1 MEVTVKVFP
10 KGSDWRKWDLHV
22 HTPQSSLQNLY
33 GGDWEAYLSA
43 IEAFGDEV
51 AVIGVTDYCTIT
63 GYEKL
68 LAYREKGRISNI
80 EAIFPNIEF
89 RITPE
94 TQKDK
99 GVNIHLII
107 NPAAADHVSKIRNAL
122 ARLTFRYEEQNYSCS
137 DQQLTE
143 LGIAVAGPSSAERNL
158 REGINQFKPS
168 FEQFESW
175 LRNETWLREN
185 VVIVASNSSG
195 DGISGLRDSGLLAVR
210 QNMYRLIDAIFSG
223 NPQDRDYF
231 QGLGSDSKA
240 DVIAKYGKLLPCLH
254 GSDAHELAKI
264 FRPDHDRFCWIKADP
279 TFAGLKQI
287 LYDHSR
293 VKIQKTS
300 PNIKT
305 PYQYIEHVRF
315 TDRSGKLL
323 FSGQP
328 VHFSPDLN
336 AIIGGKSSGKS
347 LLLYH
352 MARAINSSE
361 VSEKIRLTKQ
371 AVYDEL
377 NNIDVEVTWGN
388 GEVSSL
394 HGEDS
399 RPVTYIP
406 QLYVNH
412 LAESSG
418 RHQLNQLVEDIL
430 FQNDNFRAFAT
441 ENAAQREASL
451 RTITARI
458 DYLSELRK
466 KYSECIKEMEQY
478 GTEKAVSEEIQRQEN
493 KIALLRKQASF
504 SPEEEVLYM
513 ALRTRADCLQYRRS
527 TLTDLARANDSLT
540 ESLNRYA
547 RSTFLTLSDQIR
559 IDFPLPENSTFLEKS
574 LRKLEAS
581 LTSAVVNFI
590 ADQENRFGNS
600 PSLLK
605 RIDKEGA
612 VKQQRLL
619 PLSVKITDQETLK
632 AALGALEKE
641 KEKLRNLQQLSE
653 RRRSITQEGN
663 DTKSQLYAEYA
674 TLVGLYKTYTEELSK
689 PEYHPA
695 GEISI
700 SASISLNTEKFE
712 RFTGCFD
719 RRGNMNA
726 LLGELVNAKGEYIF
740 DVSGHAKTIA
750 CVHDR
755 FKSRA
760 GNPSVRK
767 GIEDSDILGYL
778 FDDCFLIDFSV
789 HYRNDDIIQM
799 SPGKRGLVLLNLIL
813 HLSNSQHP
821 IVIDQPEDNL
831 DNRTIYSQLNDFVR
845 LRKADRQIIMVTHN
859 ANLVVGT
866 DAECVIVSNQSGQ
879 RSGIE
884 NNEYRFEYFTGS
896 LECSFAS
903 LGNSGRLNDQGIREH
918 VCEILEGGIQA
929 FKERERKYGL

>member
-43 IEAFGDEV
+43 IEAFGNEV
-51 AVIGVTDYCTIT
+51 AVIGVTDYCTIS

-107 NPAAADHVSKIRNAL
+107 NPAAADHVSRIRNAL
-122 ARLTFRYEEQNYSCS
+122 ARLTFRYGDQNYSCN
-137 DQQLTE
+137 DQQLAE

-168 FEQFESW
+168 FELFELW

-185 VVIVASNSSG
+185 VVIIASNSSG

-210 QNMYRLIDAIFSG
+210 QNMYRLVDAIFSG

-240 DVIAKYGKLLPCLH
+240 EVIARYGKLLPCLH

-293 VKIQKTS
+293 VRIQKTS

-305 PYQYIEHVRF
+305 PYQYIDHVRF

-323 FSGQP
+323 FSDQP

-361 VSEKIRLTKQ
+361 ASEKIRLTKQ

-377 NNIDVEVTWGN
+377 INIDVEVMWGN

-406 QLYVNH
+406 QLYINH

-430 FQNDNFRAFAT
+430 FQNDAFRSFAT
-441 ENAAQREASL
+441 ENAAQREATL
-451 RTITARI
+451 RSITARI

-466 KYSECIKEMEQY
+466 KYSECSKEMEQY
-478 GTEKAVSEEIQRQEN
+478 GSEKAVSEEIRRQEQ

-504 SPEEEVLYM
+504 SPAEEAQYM
-513 ALRTRADCLQYRRS
+513 ALRTRTDDLQSRRS
-527 TLTDLARANDSLT
+527 TLTDLAQASASLT
-540 ESLNRYA
+540 DSLNRYA
-547 RSTFLTLSDQIR
+547 RNTVQSLSEQLR
-559 IDFPLPENSTFLEKS
+559 VDFPLPENSSFLEKS
-574 LRKLEAS
+574 LRHLEAG
-581 LTSAVVNFI
+581 LTSAVVDFI
-590 ADQENRFGNS
+590 AHQENRFVNS
-600 PSLLK
+600 PALLEK
-605 RIDKEGA
+605 IEKESA
-612 VKQQRLL
+612 AKQERLL

-653 RRRSITQEGN
+653 RRRSIFQEGN
-663 DTKSQLYAEYA
+663 DTKSQLHAEYA
-674 TLVGLYKTYTEELSK
+674 TLADLYQTYTAELSK

-712 RFTGCFD
+712 RFTGSFD
-719 RRGNMNA
+719 RRGNMNV
-726 LLGELVNAKGEYIF
+726 LLGEMVNAKGEYVF
-740 DVSGHAKTIA
+740 DVIGHAKIIA
-750 CVHDR
+750 GIHDR
-755 FKSRA
+755 FRNSA
-760 GNPSVRK
+760 VTPSVRK
-767 GIEDSDILGYL
+767 GIEDSDILSYL

-821 IVIDQPEDNL
+821 ILIDQPEDNL

-896 LECSFAS
+896 LECSFIS
-903 LGNSGRLNDQGIREH
+903 QEDSGRLNAQGIREH

>member
-1 MEVTVKVFP
+1 MKVFP

-33 GGDWEAYLSA
+33 GGDWEAYLST

-51 AVIGVTDYCTIT
+51 AVIGVTDYCTIS

-107 NPAAADHVSKIRNAL
+107 NPAVADHVSRIKHAL
-122 ARLTFRYEEQNYSCS
+122 ARLTFRYGDQNYSCS

-168 FEQFESW
+168 FERFESW
-175 LRNETWLREN
+175 LRSETWLREN
-185 VVIVASNSSG
+185 VVIIASNSSG

-210 QNMYRLIDAIFSG
+210 QNMYRLVDAIFSG

-240 DVIAKYGKLLPCLH
+240 EVIARYGKLLPCLH

-264 FRPDHDRFCWIKADP
+264 FRPDHNRFCWIKADP

-406 QLYVNH
+406 QLYINH

-430 FQNDNFRAFAT
+430 FQNDAFRAFAT

-478 GTEKAVSEEIQRQEN
+478 GTEKAVSEEIQRQEQ

-513 ALRTRADCLQYRRS
+513 ALRTRADCLQSRRS

-547 RSTFLTLSDQIR
+547 RSTILSLSDQIR

-600 PSLLK
+600 PSLLE

-612 VKQQRLL
+612 LKQQRLL

-663 DTKSQLYAEYA
+663 DTKSQLHAEYA
-674 TLVGLYKTYTEELSK
+674 ILAGLYQTYTEELSK
-689 PEYHPA
+689 PKYHPA

-750 CVHDR
+750 GVHDR
-755 FKSRA
+755 FKSSA

-821 IVIDQPEDNL
+821 ILIDQPEDNL

-903 LGNSGRLNDQGIREH
+903 QGNSGRLNDLGIREH